1 MQGIAEPNAEA
12 LANLM
17 QVQGQTL
24 VRTLG
29 QMLVQDQHVQAQ
41 EQQPQAQGQ
50 KPKPPAAGA
59 AVAQVQVGE
68 VLI

>member
-1 MQGIAEPNAEA
+1 MAEPNAEA

-29 QMLVQDQHVQAQ
+29 QMLVQDQHVQAR
-41 EQQPQAQGQ
+41 EQQPQAHGQ
-50 KPKPPAAGA
+50 KLKPPAAGA

-68 VLI
+68 VLV